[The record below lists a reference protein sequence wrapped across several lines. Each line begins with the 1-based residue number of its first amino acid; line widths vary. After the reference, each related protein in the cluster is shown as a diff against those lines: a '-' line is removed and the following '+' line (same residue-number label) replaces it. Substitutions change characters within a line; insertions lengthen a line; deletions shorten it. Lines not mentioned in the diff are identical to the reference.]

1 MHIKYTCFVY
11 FAIKWIHQYIYLTH
25 CHGDHIG
32 GVQELK
38 ERYGKRMKY
47 SVKPQLLCVLKI
59 DEIIYEILKKN
70 PFSQGVNSDGNER
83 KPKLKVQKDMINALT
98 IYSQQIF

>member
-1 MHIKYTCFVY
+1 
-11 FAIKWIHQYIYLTH
+11 
-25 CHGDHIG
+25 
-32 GVQELK
+32 
-38 ERYGKRMKY
+38 MKY

-98 IYSQQIF
+98 IYSQQIL

>member
-1 MHIKYTCFVY
+1 MSGPY
-11 FAIKWIHQYIYLTH
+11 
-25 CHGDHIG
+25 GDFHPEFDSKREMIWVG
-32 GVQELK
+32 GGA
-38 ERYGKRMKY
+38 YGKRMKY

-70 PFSQGVNSDGNER
+70 PFAQGVNSDGNDR

-98 IYSQQIF
+98 IYSQQIL